1 LEDLKVCGRA
11 EMQKLLTLRHKYQ
24 ATQKRVP
31 KEDPAKKKDADAVEE
46 LDEEAKIEKELEEAM
61 ERIDREKK
69 RAAKKEREI
78 KQKFDLR

>member
-1 LEDLKVCGRA
+1 MA
-11 EMQKLLTLRHKYQ
+11 
-24 ATQKRVP
+24 
-31 KEDPAKKKDADAVEE
+31 EE

-61 ERIDREKK
+61 ERIDRDKK

>member
-1 LEDLKVCGRA
+1 
-11 EMQKLLTLRHKYQ
+11 
-24 ATQKRVP
+24 
-31 KEDPAKKKDADAVEE
+31 VEE